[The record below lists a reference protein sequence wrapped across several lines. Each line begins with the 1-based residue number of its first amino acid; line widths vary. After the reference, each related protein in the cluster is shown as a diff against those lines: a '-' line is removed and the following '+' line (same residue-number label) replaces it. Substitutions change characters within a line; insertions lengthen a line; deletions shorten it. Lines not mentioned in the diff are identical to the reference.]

1 MVFLLVN
8 GCKPAEGKR
17 VRPQPV
23 SLATSVD
30 KPSSR
35 VKKQSPAMSLKS
47 VQQQVIRHIHGTH
60 PQQWGEKVTGVKR
73 ELNTEERVIALTLDA
88 CGGPEGSGYDNDLIR
103 FLEANRIPATL
114 FINSRWIDA
123 NPETFR
129 RLAKNPLFEIANHGT
144 EHRPLSV
151 NGRSV
156 YGIKGTENVAQAAA
170 EVWENQRKIEKLTG
184 KKPKYFRSGTAYY
197 DEIGVQIAHLLGEEV
212 VNYNVLGDAGAT
224 YSRKQ
229 VKAALLHA
237 RPGSI
242 VLLHMNQPS
251 HDTAEGV
258 MDAVPVLKKRGY
270 RFVQLDE
277 VPLQ

>member
-1 MVFLLVN
+1 M
-8 GCKPAEGKR
+8 
-17 VRPQPV
+17 
-23 SLATSVD
+23 
-30 KPSSR
+30 
-35 VKKQSPAMSLKS
+35 PAMSLKS
-47 VQQQVIRHIHGTH
+47 VQQQVIRHIQGAH
-60 PQQWGEKVTGVKR
+60 PRQWGENVTGVKR
-73 ELNTEERVIALTLDA
+73 ELNSKERVIALTLDA
-88 CGGPEGSGYDNDLIR
+88 CGGLEGSGYDNDLIR

-156 YGIKGTENVAQAAA
+156 YGIKGTENAAQAAA

-224 YSRKQ
+224 YSREQ